1 MLRADIS
8 FEVKMQ
14 CFEYQVIPAP
24 LRGEKKRGVKTTSD
38 RFAQT
43 MADIMNTQARDGW
56 EYLRSDT
63 LPSEER
69 AGFTG
74 RRTIFV
80 NVLVFRRAVTQAANA
95 PMQRLVL
102 SPAAQ
107 AADVPQIKM
116 HEEGRAPKLGAART
130 KDLSEPQVSIS
141 SDSA

>member
-102 SPAAQ
+102 SPTAQ
-107 AADVPQIKM
+107 AADVPQIKR
-116 HEEGRAPKLGAART
+116 HEEGSAPKLGAART